1 MKISSVTEYYL
12 AQKLVIVG
20 YDFHTE
26 GGAWRSIY
34 RYFRFGE
41 ARGDKVMLLNRLRP
55 MTFRRLICALLW
67 SPKIL
72 FNGLEG
78 FSRWEVI
85 VACLLRKD
93 VLIYLHD
100 TDYMISRFAR
110 SHPFKFLFMKRI
122 LSRNPI
128 LVVSTQMETYYRRDL
143 GVRQC
148 YVVREAVSLPARPD
162 FDSAQQH
169 IVMVGSLDERKGVG
183 LFSEV
188 AKLAREQGRNW
199 RFHWVGALASQSLG
213 DLSADVRWW
222 GWQDSPTEFI
232 RKAEVFFLSSIDDPL
247 PLACL
252 EAISL
257 GKRCLV
263 YRGTGIAE
271 LVDGVRGCAVME
283 QYSADDA
290 YQCLESI
297 LRQETDS
304 TKLLEIASRDASLP
318 AFTKKLEQVLN
329 SSTIVP

>member
-1 MKISSVTEYYL
+1 MKRLFDYY
-12 AQKLVIVG
+12 KSRSLVIIG
-20 YDFHTE
+20 YDFHSE

-34 RYFRFGE
+34 RYFRFSE
-41 ARGDKVMLLNRLRP
+41 ARGEKVMLINRLRP
-55 MTFRRLICALLW
+55 GTFRRFLCALIL
-67 SPKIL
+67 SPRVL

-100 TDYMISRFAR
+100 TEYMISRFAR
-110 SHPFKFLFMKRI
+110 SHPFKFRFMKRI

-128 LVVSTQMETYYRRDL
+128 LVVSKQMEAYYRRDL
-143 GVRQC
+143 RVQQC
-148 YVVREAVSLPARPD
+148 HVVREAVLLPALPN
-162 FDSAQQH
+162 FDPAQRH

-188 AKLAREQGRNW
+188 AKLARERGRNW

-213 DLSADVRWW
+213 DLSPDVQWW
-222 GWQDSPTEFI
+222 GWQDSPSEFVL
-232 RKAEVFFLSSIDDPL
+232 KADVFFLSSIDDPL

-271 LVDGVRGCAVME
+271 LLEGVGGCAVMK
-283 QYSADDA
+283 QYSAIEA
-290 YQCLESI
+290 FECLETI
-297 LRQETDS
+297 LHQEPDYP
-304 TKLLEIASRDASLP
+304 KMQEIATQDAALP
-318 AFTKKLEQVLN
+318 AFVEKINRL
-329 SSTIVP
+329 I